1 MAAAAGAR
9 AGSSLSVAE
18 VLRIDEVQAGLPKVV
33 AGMDRLHLPV
43 RWVHI
48 SEVPDVAPLLRGG
61 ELLLTTGIAL
71 PDDDAGLE
79 RYVEDLAAAGV
90 SALCIELVRRYAE
103 VPRVLVEAAERCGL
117 PLVAFQR
124 EVAFVAITEAVDC
137 HVLDKRLATL
147 RIEERVHR
155 AFHSLGAGASAGDV
169 VEKMSE
175 LAHCPVVF
183 ESLSHR
189 PLAVAAHAVPLEEL
203 LAGWEARSRWVES
216 SRPGWLTAPVEA
228 RSQPCGRVVLLLDEP
243 PDALHFSIIDS
254 GTAMLAVASL
264 IAGQAPSLEH
274 AARRQ
279 LVNDIAAGQCRS
291 IDEVHVRARALGVAL
306 HPQRLAVMAFR
317 SAHPHCRE
325 ELVAGAL
332 DRCGTTGLVGQ
343 VRDDLVFAIVALAPT
358 GSHEE
363 RVGAVALDVRSG
375 YTGTPESLA
384 VGAAFLPADVALE
397 QLARTMVQAD
407 EAARS
412 ALGSGNPGVVTTADI
427 GLRGLLRLLSDDP
440 RVQRFTSGQLRR
452 LWEHDERNGSRLLD
466 TLTIYL
472 ESGGN
477 KSTAATRAHSSR
489 AAFYHAL
496 DRIAEIGGADLEDPE
511 VRTALHVAILASAAQ
526 GPGGAAAPAGVRRR
540 H

>member
-1 MAAAAGAR
+1 MVPRAREAHHRGMEPTTTAQQGAGMAAIR
-9 AGSSLSVAE
+9 SL
-18 VLRIDEVQAGLPKVV
+18 
-33 AGMDRLHLPV
+33 
-43 RWVHI
+43 
-48 SEVPDVAPLLRGG
+48 
-61 ELLLTTGIAL
+61 
-71 PDDDAGLE
+71 
-79 RYVEDLAAAGV
+79 
-90 SALCIELVRRYAE
+90 
-103 VPRVLVEAAERCGL
+103 
-117 PLVAFQR
+117 
-124 EVAFVAITEAVDC
+124 
-137 HVLDKRLATL
+137 
-147 RIEERVHR
+147 HR
-155 AFHSLGAGASAGDV
+155 ATGD
-169 VEKMSE
+169 
-175 LAHCPVVF
+175 
-183 ESLSHR
+183 R
-189 PLAVAAHAVPLEEL
+189 
-203 LAGWEARSRWVES
+203 
-216 SRPGWLTAPVEA
+216 
-228 RSQPCGRVVLLLDEP
+228 
-243 PDALHFSIIDS
+243 
-254 GTAMLAVASL
+254 
-264 IAGQAPSLEH
+264 
-274 AARRQ
+274 
-279 LVNDIAAGQCRS
+279 
-291 IDEVHVRARALGVAL
+291 
-306 HPQRLAVMAFR
+306 
-317 SAHPHCRE
+317 
-325 ELVAGAL
+325 LVAGVAA
-332 DRCGTTGLVGQ
+332 GLAEYFDVDVVL
-343 VRDDLVFAIVALAPT
+343 VRFAIVALAPT

-496 DRIAEIGGADLEDPE
+496 DRIAEIGGADLQDPE
-511 VRTALHVAILASAAQ
+511 VRTAMHVAILASAAQ